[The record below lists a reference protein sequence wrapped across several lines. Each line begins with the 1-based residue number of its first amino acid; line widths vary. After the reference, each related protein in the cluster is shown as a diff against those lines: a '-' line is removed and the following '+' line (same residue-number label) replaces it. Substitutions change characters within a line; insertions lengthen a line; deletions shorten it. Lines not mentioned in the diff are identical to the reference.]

1 MADGSRE
8 RIGRMIGFRL
18 MLQMQQTLDHI
29 LHLLLV
35 GNAGASHGLFDLHGG
50 VLAHLKPT
58 ARACHKSGSA
68 RLGSGDGALRVR
80 AEENLLDGDFH
91 GRVAHDD
98 LGYLIMDTLQAHG
111 QRKTLVGMD
120 AAVGTRPTLATARLD
135 DTPAG
140 VGKAGVDAEND
151 QANTSRKQKN
161 EPPLTRRRFALHLHT
176 CYVYGMPHRQTK
188 QGRTPGLA
196 NEQTTAPDTQRRAGQ
211 SGAHALFLEMV
222 CNTV

>member
-18 MLQMQQTLDHI
+18 MLQMQQALDHI

-91 GRVAHDD
+91 GRVAHDN
-98 LGYLIMDTLQAHG
+98 LSYLVMDALQAHG
-111 QRKTLVGMD
+111 QREVLVGMD
-120 AAVGTRPTLATARLD
+120 AAVGTRPSLAAARLD

-151 QANTSRKQKN
+151 QANTSRKQKTN
-161 EPPLTRRRFALHLHT
+161 RRSLADDSHYT
-176 CYVYGMPHRQTK
+176 CI
-188 QGRTPGLA
+188 
-196 NEQTTAPDTQRRAGQ
+196 
-211 SGAHALFLEMV
+211 HAMCMV
-222 CNTV
+222 CRTVDQNKDGRRV